1 MKILMIS
8 NIDSDDKL
16 EDLWLA
22 RAFQKE
28 GHKVAI
34 VDKNYDENLEAL
46 FDIFLLRNTWDTDA
60 TEEIIKKRSDFRKRV
75 INKNLPRINFD
86 GKYDGTDKEYLVKL
100 YKSGY
105 PVIPTIN
112 KLKDLELFKEYNK
125 FMLKLKNSYDGIGQ
139 IIVDRQELEKK
150 FNDSYIIQPYMKFQS
165 EVQFYYIKDKFE
177 YALEFSP
184 SKVPIYPEA
193 KQYLPNKIELELS
206 NKFSSLNGDYYGI
219 QRIDF
224 IKLFDGTLLLTEI
237 EDIAP
242 YLDLDCVDQVLKDK
256 FINDYKNMV
265 YEYMEKFMK
274 GKVSNEY
281 K

>member
-34 VDKNYDENLEAL
+34 VDKNYDENLESL
-46 FDIFLLRNTWDTDA
+46 FDIFLLRNTWDTNA
-60 TEEIIKKRSDFRKRV
+60 TEETIKKKSGYRKRV

-100 YKSGY
+100 FKSGY
-105 PVIPTIN
+105 PVIPTID
-112 KLKDLELFKEYNK
+112 KLKDLELLKEYNK
-125 FMLKLKNSYDGIGQ
+125 FMLKLKDSYDGIGQ
-139 IIVDRQELEKK
+139 MIVYRQELEKK
-150 FNDSYIIQPYMKFQS
+150 FTDSYIIQPYMKFKS

-177 YALEFSP
+177 YALEFIP
-184 SKVPIYPEA
+184 SKVPIYPKA
-193 KQYLPNKIELELS
+193 KEYLPSKIELELS
-206 NKFSSLNGDYYGI
+206 NKFSSLNGEYYGI

-237 EDIAP
+237 EDISP
-242 YLDLDCVDQVLKDK
+242 YLDLDCVNQVVKDE
-256 FINDYKNMV
+256 FIIDYKNMV
-265 YEYMEKFMK
+265 YEYMKKFK
-274 GKVSNEY
+274 KS
-281 K
+281 KIL